1 VVDCLLANFNN
12 ASLLM
17 TGMRALGNLALYLPN
32 IPAIVSG
39 GGVQAIVAGLT
50 VHAKNVPLVQIAV
63 GVLTNLVWGI
73 TCDQCAAGDAE
84 QYAVF
89 ATVQASAKDAESMQI
104 MAQEGAVQAVVE
116 VCDHSAWR
124 DLHND

>member
-1 VVDCLLANFNN
+1 MVDCLLANFNN

-73 TCDQCAAGDAE
+73 YLINMLLVMLNNMLCLQRFRPPRRMPRACRSWPKR
-84 QYAVF
+84 VPC
-89 ATVQASAKDAESMQI
+89 K
-104 MAQEGAVQAVVE
+104 
-116 VCDHSAWR
+116 
-124 DLHND
+124 L